1 VYPLGK
7 PQGTKGD
14 KGDIRPENSNVVFFC
29 FVLADLVTI
38 ALCYVNK
45 FSAIPDAG
53 RLIQAIVLVM
63 LMSAAYSSSNIGR
76 LCLPCM
82 SSVLGALSALTF
94 CLMAIEW
101 HDGGRD
107 NLNILPVLLLAV
119 PIQFLIST
127 YATGG
132 ARIKK

>member
-1 VYPLGK
+1 
-7 PQGTKGD
+7 
-14 KGDIRPENSNVVFFC
+14 
-29 FVLADLVTI
+29 LVTI

-63 LMSAAYSSSNIGR
+63 LMSAAYSSSNMGR

-82 SSVLGALSALTF
+82 SAVLGALSALAF
-94 CLMAIEW
+94 CLVAVEW

-127 YATGG
+127 CATGG
-132 ARIKK
+132 ARIGKEKFRLKAQALTTLASLAAAAGITIWIVFA